1 MNNNTP
7 SGAISLDELNNM
19 PGMEMPAG
27 PSPLNNIATE
37 PTPVTTATPIAT
49 VSTPAMSTTPV
60 TPNISAAPIAGP
72 TIVGAPTVPVQDSEP
87 IIVPTEAEAAEAS
100 PNIASGGAIDLSE
113 LANMSDAAFDTMSAE
128 NVDQPA
134 EQAASPAPVERQ
146 ILTEE
151 EIAANEAQARAA
163 SEANLA
169 EASASMQNMHQ
180 NIMADIK
187 PKEKEEVAQA
197 SIASKS
203 RRRIKLSKKAIAI
216 IIVIIVLLAVGGT
229 LAYLIISGFFHTKTY
244 AFGNWMVKID
254 ESAYDVDSSNVLKL
268 TAKDKSHFINYAD
281 IGELDHTGLLKDSS
295 GMKSMFAEDGYKIE
309 SSNEEINGV
318 VACAVYKLIDRNN
331 KNNVVYTAYC
341 NIGENM
347 FSITTGAN
355 NTDSNAARSAF
366 DKSIDI
372 IRNAKRK

>member
-1 MNNNTP
+1 
-7 SGAISLDELNNM
+7 
-19 PGMEMPAG
+19 MEMPAG
-27 PSPLNNIATE
+27 PSPLDNIATE
-37 PTPVTTATPIAT
+37 PTPASAAAPTAAA
-49 VSTPAMSTTPV
+49 STPAMPVASV
-60 TPNISAAPIAGP
+60 TPNISATQVTDPM
-72 TIVGAPTVPVQDSEP
+72 IVGAPTAPVQDSEP
-87 IIVPTEAEAAEAS
+87 IVVPTEAEATEAS
-100 PNIASGGAIDLSE
+100 PNIAGGGAIDLSE
-113 LANMSDAAFDTMSAE
+113 LANMSDAAFDTMAAE
-128 NVDQPA
+128 NADQPA
-134 EQAASPAPVERQ
+134 EPAASPAPEERQ
-146 ILTEE
+146 VLTEE

-180 NIMADIK
+180 NIMADVK

-203 RRRIKLSKKAIAI
+203 RRRIKFSKKAIAI
-216 IIVIIVLLAVGGT
+216 IIVIVILLAGGGT

-244 AFGNWMVKID
+244 AFGNWTVKID
-254 ESAYDVDSSNVLKL
+254 ESVYNVDSSDVLKL
-268 TAKDKSHFINYAD
+268 TAKDNSHFINYTD

-355 NTDSNAARSAF
+355 STDSDAARSAF